1 MDCRVLYDYKAVED
15 DELDLR
21 KGELVSDV
29 KSGGDLEDGWWSGV
43 LNGKEGVFPNNFVE
57 PISSQLSTPNPAPVQ
72 PPVHSNTSP
81 PSNVLGHN
89 APKYSPAQSDPAM
102 RTGVNRVQRA
112 RVTFSYKP
120 VNNDELKLEIGD
132 TVEIFGQIEDGWM
145 SGSNKGARGVFPSN
159 FVEFIEESAPPT
171 AADPPPKDP
180 KNKIPAGGI
189 ALPIL
194 PVQGGKPSEKKYER
208 AKVTF
213 TYDPQEDDELKL
225 EVGDV
230 VDVLNKEHAEG
241 WWEGRLNG
249 KSGVFPNNFVEL
261 IPDTT
266 QKSVL
271 QKPLLK
277 PTQAPRTD
285 FEPEPSLPRKPSV
298 KGPPVQAP
306 KRGGPTNEL
315 QRKLDRRNKLN
326 VGGPE
331 PVPPPPTDNGLTAV
345 PPQPPQPQRT
355 VQGKIPSDGVVLR
368 HPTRDRVRPASGSKR
383 PPSRALLHTR
393 ALYPQGVC
401 HTQI

>member
-1 MDCRVLYDYKAVED
+1 M
-15 DELDLR
+15 
-21 KGELVSDV
+21 
-29 KSGGDLEDGWWSGV
+29 
-43 LNGKEGVFPNNFVE
+43 
-57 PISSQLSTPNPAPVQ
+57 
-72 PPVHSNTSP
+72 
-81 PSNVLGHN
+81 
-89 APKYSPAQSDPAM
+89 
-102 RTGVNRVQRA
+102 
-112 RVTFSYKP
+112 
-120 VNNDELKLEIGD
+120 
-132 TVEIFGQIEDGWM
+132 
-145 SGSNKGARGVFPSN
+145 
-159 FVEFIEESAPPT
+159 
-171 AADPPPKDP
+171 
-180 KNKIPAGGI
+180 
-189 ALPIL
+189 
-194 PVQGGKPSEKKYER
+194 
-208 AKVTF
+208 
-213 TYDPQEDDELKL
+213 
-225 EVGDV
+225 
-230 VDVLNKEHAEG
+230 DVLNKEHAEG